1 VSGRQQ
7 PGATQYATPSDTQ
20 VSIARTFAAPR
31 QIVFEAW
38 TNPEYIRQWMLGPP
52 GWTMPVCE
60 LDLRPG
66 GAWRY
71 VWRQE
76 DGNEMEMTGEV
87 REVDPPAR
95 VVTTERWGPAWP
107 ETVNSLVLV
116 EEGGLTKVT
125 LTITYVSKEAREAA
139 LKTGM
144 KEGMEQ
150 SFGRLDTLVET
161 LAAAEDRR

>member
-1 VSGRQQ
+1 MSSHANTGVTEYS
-7 PGATQYATPSDTQ
+7 TPTDRE
-20 VSIARTFAAPR
+20 VVIARAFAAPR
-31 QIVFEAW
+31 PLVFEAW
-38 TNPEYIRQWMLGPP
+38 TNPKYIPQWMLGPP

-71 VWRQE
+71 VWRQA

-95 VVTTERWGPAWP
+95 VVTTERWGADWP
-107 ETVNSLVLV
+107 ETVNSMVLV
-116 EEGGLTKVT
+116 EEDGVTRVT
-125 LTITYVSKEAREAA
+125 LTITYPSKEAREAA
-139 LKTGM
+139 LQTGM

-150 SFGRLDTLVET
+150 SFGRLESLVQT
-161 LAAAEDRR
+161 MAASADRR